1 MQITNSE
8 KIKMDNKEQI
18 KNFLISRNISSDDC
32 FKEVEGM
39 DVGSANDLK
48 KYVECFGIKDEKIEN
63 IIGYYNNYFLKAK
76 DSKLNLR
83 EQIYWLMIHG
93 VIINDEKNARE
104 FLTNRNYFYKIIHY
118 IKSLPDEKF
127 DFTQLIDL
135 STIDMELRYVLL
147 KASLDVEHAIK
158 TFLSRII
165 TNSSKHDGYKIVS
178 DVFRDKAS
186 DNLKQKIFSPLGSYE
201 NGLFKINDE
210 YEEIYNHPSFWFV
223 IENTTL
229 GKVSP
234 FVTYLSNLSPQNT
247 RLNMIKGS
255 IYNISKLRNKAAHSN
270 GILNEDIIKHQ
281 ETVSIDDHIYQL
293 LRVNKVDKELLK
305 TPLISQ
311 IAILMLLHKD
321 LTSEKMHYHRIEEL
335 KNVIERSRRKEY
347 EKNSTIYR
355 FISDLNRLLT
365 NQELMV

>member
-1 MQITNSE
+1 MTIYD
-8 KIKMDNKEQI
+8 IDQI
-18 KNFLISRNISSDDC
+18 KNFLVSKRISSGND
-32 FKEVEGM
+32 FKNLEIM
-39 DVGSANDLK
+39 PIYSANNLK
-48 KYVECFGIKDEKIEN
+48 KYIECFGNENENFDTVIK
-63 IIGYYNNYFLKAK
+63 YYNDFYEKAK
-76 DSKLNLR
+76 DSKLTKR

-93 VIINDEKNARE
+93 VEVNNKGFAME
-104 FLTNRNYFYKIIHY
+104 FLTKRNYFYKIIQY
-118 IKSLPDEKF
+118 VKDFPNEVVNF
-127 DFTQLIDL
+127 DQLVDL

-165 TNSSKHDGYKIVS
+165 TNSTTHDGYQIVS
-178 DVFRDKAS
+178 DVFKGDDDFKEKVFRP
-186 DNLKQKIFSPLGSYE
+186 FGRYE
-201 NGLFKINDE
+201 NGRFKINDE

-234 FVTYLSNLSPQNT
+234 FVTYLSNLSPKNT

-293 LRVNKVDKELLK
+293 LRGHKVDKELLK

-347 EKNSTIYR
+347 EQNSTVYR